1 MSTWEPS
8 TFSHAAH
15 VLAESGPEA
24 HADVVLRR
32 YFVSHTWLGA
42 RERRAISKA
51 VFISYRW
58 RNWVGKERATEQQ
71 VQQACELQDKF
82 DRDPRSIKVEALA
95 ARAIPDWIK
104 TELEMPDGFLREIQH
119 DPTLWLRAKPG
130 TAAALADQ
138 LGHCV
143 IFDRD
148 ALNYRGAQDLFLTE
162 QFHKGA
168 FEIQDLAS
176 QWVSWVAN
184 PQPGQLWWDAC
195 AGEGGKTL
203 HLADLMQNK
212 GVVWASDRSERRLTV
227 LQKRAKRASLFNI
240 RIAEGTPR
248 GSNYDGVLVDAPCSG
263 LGTWQ
268 RNPHARWTTT
278 PEDVKELAAV
288 QMKLLKSA
296 AVKIKTG
303 GKLVYAVC
311 TLTRT
316 ETVGVAEAFSA
327 ANPAFQPLA
336 VDGPGGAA
344 SPKTLADPGA
354 ISQPKTG
361 PTQRVG
367 DNALHQHTSVGRL
380 LWPQEYHS
388 NGMYVAAWQKS

>member
-15 VLAESGPEA
+15 VLAEAGPDN

-32 YFVSHTWLGA
+32 YFVSHAWLGA

-51 VFISYRW
+51 VFIAYRW
-58 RNWVGKERATEQQ
+58 RNWVGQERASEQQ
-71 VQQACELQDKF
+71 VQQACQMQDKF
-82 DRDPRSIKVEALA
+82 DRDPKSVKVEALA
-95 ARAIPDWIK
+95 ARAIPEWVK
-104 TELEMPDGFLREIQH
+104 SELELSDGFLREIQR

-130 TAAALADQ
+130 TAPKLANE

-143 IFDRD
+143 IFGHD

-176 QWVSWVAN
+176 QWVGWVAD

-212 GVVWASDRSERRLTV
+212 GVVWASDRSERRLQV
-227 LQKRAKRASLFNI
+227 LQKRAKRASLFNV
-240 RIAEGTPR
+240 RVAEGTPR

-278 PEDVKELAAV
+278 PQDVEELAAV
-288 QMKLLKSA
+288 QMKLLNSA
-296 AVKIKTG
+296 AVKLKTG

-311 TLTRT
+311 TLTRS
-316 ETVGVAEAFSA
+316 ETFGVAEAFSA
-327 ANPAFQPLA
+327 AHPQFQSLPVA
-336 VDGPGGAA
+336 PPKGEASAEGA
-344 SPKTLADPGA
+344 L
-354 ISQPKTG
+354 QP
-361 PTQRVG
+361 
-367 DNALHQHTSVGRL
+367 GRL
-380 LWPQEYHS
+380 LWPQEFHS
-388 NGMYVAAWQKS
+388 NGMYVAAWQKT